1 METPKLPSEP
11 PRINPWATNPT
22 TTLRGPH
29 YTAEYQRLSQVEFGS
44 RPISW
49 LQALDIIECLDPI
62 FYAGLISGTI
72 NWKEAGD
79 TIKSMDP
86 YLHARILEYA
96 GTEPAPP
103 LEPLLI
109 SPWNITPTTEPRDT

>member
-1 METPKLPSEP
+1 MEILKLPSEP
-11 PRINPWATNPT
+11 PRINPWTTNPT

-44 RPISW
+44 RPISL

-62 FYAGLISGTI
+62 FHAGLVSGTI
-72 NWKEAGD
+72 NWKKAED
-79 TIKSMDP
+79 TIKPTDP
-86 YLHARILEYA
+86 YLHARILEHA
-96 GTEPAPP
+96 RTEPVPP

-109 SPWNITPTTEPRDT
+109 SP

>member
-11 PRINPWATNPT
+11 PRINPWTTNLT

-49 LQALDIIECLDPI
+49 LQALDIIEYLDPI
-62 FYAGLISGTI
+62 FHAGLVSGTI
-72 NWKEAGD
+72 NWKKAVD
-79 TIKSMDP
+79 IIKSMDP
-86 YLHARILEYA
+86 DLHAM
-96 GTEPAPP
+96 TEPVP
-103 LEPLLI
+103 LLKPLLI
-109 SPWNITPTTEPRDT
+109 SPWNITPATEGIHGSLLV